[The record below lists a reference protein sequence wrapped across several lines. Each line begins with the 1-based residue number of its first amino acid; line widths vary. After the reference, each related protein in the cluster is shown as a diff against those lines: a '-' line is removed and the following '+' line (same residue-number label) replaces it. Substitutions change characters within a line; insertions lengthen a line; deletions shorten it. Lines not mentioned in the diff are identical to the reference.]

1 MPPLPV
7 PFDEP
12 PQPDS
17 KIEWWFFHGRFG
29 GGEVAE
35 RYFMASVFRTRLA
48 EGNGHSADA
57 FKLFDE
63 ALAIDKNQAGA
74 VLGEEQVQRT
84 ARKALQEVRRPRR
97 LGRKAPPGRFAAGHC
112 PASDTDR
119 PRCSRPSTTA
129 PPPITRRP

>member
-1 MPPLPV
+1 MPPPAL

-48 EGNGHSADA
+48 GPDGRSADGFSA
-57 FKLFDE
+57 F
-63 ALAIDKNQAGA
+63 I
-74 VLGEEQVQRT
+74 
-84 ARKALQEVRRPRR
+84 
-97 LGRKAPPGRFAAGHC
+97 
-112 PASDTDR
+112 
-119 PRCSRPSTTA
+119 
-129 PPPITRRP
+129 